1 MQELGRDPEGGAP
14 EDGKGTRGDWATEDW
29 ATEDSE
35 MGIGKLLNREHWVI
49 VMMVNLL
56 LI

>member
-29 ATEDSE
+29 ATEDLE
-35 MGIGKLLNREHWVI
+35 MGIGKLLDHEHWVI